1 MHTSEQAHAGN
12 HLAVPPSIHQASNG
26 SGVGGE
32 SQVNLHR
39 IMKNEIACATSLLLR
54 NAEHRLLNCLQL
66 LYPANSILVL
76 NVALA
81 SDLLL

>member
-1 MHTSEQAHAGN
+1 
-12 HLAVPPSIHQASNG
+12 
-26 SGVGGE
+26 
-32 SQVNLHR
+32 
-39 IMKNEIACATSLLLR
+39 MKNEIACATSLLLR
-54 NAEHRLLNCLQL
+54 NAEHRLLNYLQL